1 MATAT
6 ATRRPKKSRNSKPRT
21 ITLKNMIGGKF
32 VAPETGNREDVVNP
46 ATGQVIAKAPLS
58 SKGDVDAAVKAA
70 RQAFD
75 GWSTAT
81 PADRSAAMLK
91 LADGIE
97 ARAEEIADL
106 ESADAGKPRSAF
118 LEDEIPFMV
127 DNLRYFAG
135 AARNLE
141 GRASGEYL
149 DGYTSI
155 IRREAV
161 GVIGQITPW
170 NYPLMMAIWKIGP
183 ALATG
188 NTLVLKPAETTPV
201 TTLTVLAELCAEHF
215 PPGVANFIGG
225 HGDPTGAALVR
236 HPDVDMVSLTGS
248 PETGKWIAREAAD
261 NLKRVHLEL
270 GGKAP
275 VVVFDDVDMATAL
288 ETIAGTG
295 YYNAGQDCT
304 AATRV
309 LASRKVYDKVVSGL
323 AQQADALKIGDTRNG
338 NTTLGPLNSERQLER
353 VEGFLERRP
362 DKAEIVTGGK
372 KARRPGFFMK
382 PAVVAGLKQTD
393 EMIQNEIFGPVITV
407 QPFTSEEKAIEW
419 ANGTRYGLAAS
430 VWTRDVGRA
439 LRVSKALRFGCVWI
453 NDHIPLVSEM
463 PHGGY
468 KQSGYG
474 KDLSMYALED
484 YTNVKHVMANIS

>member
-1 MATAT
+1 M
-6 ATRRPKKSRNSKPRT
+6 
-21 ITLKNMIGGKF
+21 L
-32 VAPETGNREDVVNP
+32 
-46 ATGQVIAKAPLS
+46 
-58 SKGDVDAAVKAA
+58 
-70 RQAFD
+70 
-75 GWSTAT
+75 
-81 PADRSAAMLK
+81 LK

-97 ARAEEIADL
+97 ERAEELADL

-118 LEDEIPFMV
+118 LEDEVPFMA

-135 AARNLE
+135 AARNME
-141 GRASGEYL
+141 GRATGEYL
-149 DGYTSI
+149 DGYTSMV
-155 IRREAV
+155 RREPI
-161 GVIGQITPW
+161 GVVGQITPW
-170 NYPLMMAIWKIGP
+170 NYPIMMAIWKIAP
-183 ALATG
+183 ALAAG

-201 TTLTVLAELCAEHF
+201 STLTILAELCAEHF

-225 HGDPTGAALVR
+225 HGDPAGAALVR
-236 HPDVDMVSLTGS
+236 HQDVGMVSLTGS
-248 PETGKWIAREAAD
+248 PETGKWIAREASD

-275 VVVFDDVDMATAL
+275 VIVFDDVDMDVAM

-323 AQQADALKIGDTRNG
+323 AEQAEGLKIGDTMNG

-382 PAVVAGLKQTD
+382 PAVVAGLKQSD

-407 QPFTSEEKAIEW
+407 QPFTNEEKAIEW
-419 ANGTRYGLAAS
+419 ANGTRYGLASS
-430 VWTRDVGRA
+430 VWTRDIGRA

-468 KQSGYG
+468 KESGYG
-474 KDLSMYALED
+474 KDLSMYGLED
-484 YTNVKHVMANIS
+484 YTNIKHVMVNIS

>member
-1 MATAT
+1 MKTY
-6 ATRRPKKSRNSKPRT
+6 
-21 ITLKNMIGGKF
+21 KNLVDGKL
-32 VAPETGNREDVVNP
+32 VGSVDGKDESIISPVDEKVLGKV
-46 ATGQVIAKAPLS
+46 PLCGE
-58 SKGDVDAAVKAA
+58 KDVDRAVSAAASA
-70 RQAFD
+70 SETWQE
-75 GWSTAT
+75 TT
-81 PADRSAAMLK
+81 PADRALLLLR
-91 LADGIE
+91 LADVIE
-97 ARAEEIADL
+97 KNGDELALL
-106 ESADAGKPRSAF
+106 ESQNVGKPIGLARS
-118 LEDEIPFMV
+118 EVPFMV
-127 DNLRYFAG
+127 DNLRFFAG
-135 AARNLE
+135 AARCME
-141 GRASGEYL
+141 GKAAGEYL
-149 DGYTSI
+149 AGYTSM
-155 IRREAV
+155 IRREPV
-161 GVIGQITPW
+161 GVVGSIAPW

-201 TTLTVLAELCAEHF
+201 TTLSVLAELCAEHL
-215 PPGVANFIGG
+215 PAGVANFIGG
-225 HGDPTGAALVR
+225 YGDPTGAAMVK

-248 PETGKWIAREAAD
+248 PETGKWIAREAAS
-261 NLKRVHLEL
+261 NLKHVHLEL

-275 VVVFDDVDMATAL
+275 VVVFDDVDMDTAL

-309 LASRKVYDKVVSGL
+309 LASKKVYDKVVTGL
-323 AQQADALKIGDTRNG
+323 AEQAHGLKIGDTRNG

-353 VEGFLERRP
+353 VEGFLDRRP
-362 DKAEIVTGGK
+362 DNAEIVTGGK

-382 PAVVAGLKQTD
+382 PAVVAGLKQKD

-430 VWTRDVGRA
+430 VWTRDIGRA
-439 LRVSKALRFGCVWI
+439 LRVSNALRFGCVWI

-468 KQSGYG
+468 KESGYG

-484 YTNVKHVMANIS
+484 YTEIKHVMANIS